1 MSLDAG
7 GLAQMTYNHNA
18 FGGGIGL
25 PNSGFASR
33 PRAANTKRLSVAA
46 PPKINTIDEDQPS
59 QPRTSRSHLLAGLRT
74 APKSP
79 AMPTSAPPTQMR
91 HAGGLSDSRYAANDW
106 QYVQQGPPKTATG
119 AAFAHSYR
127 NNQNQYD
134 LVGMN
139 RVYSPQQ
146 ILAPPDI
153 QIGDENGD
161 SSMDPSYY
169 EELVRTNQ
177 YLAQQQ
183 MRLQQQLI
191 NVTAAAQQF
200 QNMNLRPQQ
209 SSCGQ
214 TPISPSMGFYNQ
226 QLQNGVQPIVE
237 AVPNQPGLYTVYNP
251 MTGQASY
258 FFDQDAQTSRT
269 ETPRTNLSNLELSNS
284 PPPPTPTFRAQVS
297 PPPETQSPSPANNWR
312 SNTPPKT
319 SSSPPR
325 DEASPLPPPS
335 PNAFRPSHR
344 KHLSLAAG
352 ALNSPSMDAPKT
364 AGLKPSGFPPTPMTG
379 TFGPGQA
386 REGEHP
392 LRQPR
397 GPPSL
402 EELVAKPTS
411 KFEGSKNFATRQ
423 RRRAVNNL
431 VRAGKERR
439 GASRGAGSIDS
450 VESGT
455 PTSERDINFSSSDT
469 DNDSVRSGSASLS
482 GKPSFGNMRHSPI
495 SAIGSERAELKER
508 SRERNSVD
516 SQITAASVSSEDGST
531 IGGRLVE
538 IKSEGPKEE
547 NKRKS
552 TLQVLANAEKRRS
565 LIY

>member
-18 FGGGIGL
+18 FNGGIG
-25 PNSGFASR
+25 PPTSGFASR
-33 PRAANTKRLSVAA
+33 PRANNVKRLSVAA
-46 PPKINTIDEDQPS
+46 PPKINTIDENQPS

-79 AMPTSAPPTQMR
+79 ALPTSAPPTQMQYP
-91 HAGGLSDSRYAANDW
+91 GGLNDSRYATNDR
-106 QYVQQGPPKTATG
+106 QHVQQGTPQTATG
-119 AAFAHSYR
+119 AVFSNSYR
-127 NNQNQYD
+127 SNQNQYN
-134 LVGMN
+134 LAGMN
-139 RVYSPQQ
+139 GMYTPQQ

-153 QIGDENGD
+153 LIGDEDGD
-161 SSMDPSYY
+161 SGMDPSQY

-177 YLAQQQ
+177 YLAQQK

-191 NVTAAAQQF
+191 DAAQQF
-200 QNMNLRPQQ
+200 QNLTLRPQQ
-209 SSCGQ
+209 SPYGQ
-214 TPISPSMGFYNQ
+214 AQFSPGMGLYNQ

-251 MTGQASY
+251 MTGQANY
-258 FFDQDAQTSRT
+258 FFDQSAQQSRNDST
-269 ETPRTNLSNLELSNS
+269 LSNLSNLELSNS

-297 PPPETQSPSPANNWR
+297 PPPETQSPGPTKNWR
-312 SNTPPKT
+312 SSTPPKT

-335 PNAFRPSHR
+335 ANAFRPSHR
-344 KHLSLAAG
+344 KHLSLAPD
-352 ALNSPSMDAPKT
+352 ALKSPSIDAPKT
-364 AGLKPSGFPPTPMTG
+364 AGLKSSGFPPTPMTG

-402 EELVAKPTS
+402 DELLAKPTS
-411 KFEGSKNFATRQ
+411 KIEGSKNFATRQ
-423 RRRAVNNL
+423 RRRAVKNL
-431 VRAGKERR
+431 VRAGNERR
-439 GASRGAGSIDS
+439 GGASRGTGSTDS
-450 VESGT
+450 IESGT
-455 PTSERDINFSSSDT
+455 PTSERDITFSSSDT
-469 DNDSVRSGSASLS
+469 DTDSIRSGSASLS
-482 GKPSFGNMRHSPI
+482 GKPSFGNLRNSPI

-516 SQITAASVSSEDGST
+516 SQLTAASVSSEEGST

-552 TLQVLANAEKRRS
+552 TLLVLANAEKRRS
-565 LIY
+565 QIY

>member
-1 MSLDAG
+1 MSLGAG

-18 FGGGIGL
+18 FNGGIGL
-25 PNSGFASR
+25 PTSGFAARSR
-33 PRAANTKRLSVAA
+33 PTNTKRLSVAM
-46 PPKINTIDEDQPS
+46 PPKINTIDENQPT

-79 AMPTSAPPTQMR
+79 AMPISAPPTQTQ
-91 HAGGLSDSRYAANDW
+91 HQGGLNDSRYAANSM
-106 QYVQQGPPKTATG
+106 QHGQQGTPQTATG
-119 AAFAHSYR
+119 AAFSNSYL
-127 NNQNQYD
+127 NSQNQYNPA
-134 LVGMN
+134 GMN

-161 SSMDPSYY
+161 SAMDPSYY

-191 NVTAAAQQF
+191 EVTANAQQF
-200 QNMNLRPQQ
+200 QNLSLGPQQ
-209 SSCGQ
+209 PAYGRNQ
-214 TPISPSMGFYNQ
+214 LSPSMGFYNQ

-237 AVPNQPGLYTVYNP
+237 AVANQPGLYTVYNP

-258 FFDQDAQTSRT
+258 FYDQNGQASRIDHARANTS
-269 ETPRTNLSNLELSNS
+269 SLELSHS
-284 PPPPTPTFRAQVS
+284 PPPPPTPTFRAQLS
-297 PPPETQSPSPANNWR
+297 QASETQSPGLMSNWR

-319 SSSPPR
+319 TSSPPR
-325 DEASPLPPPS
+325 DEPSPLPPPS
-335 PNAFRPSHR
+335 ANAFRPSHR
-344 KHLSLAAG
+344 KQLSLAPG
-352 ALNSPSMDAPKT
+352 TLNASGLETPKT
-364 AGLKPSGFPPTPMTG
+364 AGLKSSGFPATPMTG

-402 EELVAKPTS
+402 DELVAKPTS
-411 KFEGSKNFATRQ
+411 KFEGSKNFTTRQ

-431 VRAGKERR
+431 VRAGNERR
-439 GASRGAGSIDS
+439 GVSRGTGSI
-450 VESGT
+450 ESGT
-455 PTSERDINFSSSDT
+455 PTSERDIIFSS
-469 DNDSVRSGSASLS
+469 DNDAESVRSGSASLS
-482 GKPSFGNMRHSPI
+482 GKPSLGNLRTSPI

-516 SQITAASVSSEDGST
+516 SQFTAASVSSEDGSI
-531 IGGRLVE
+531 IGGKLVE
-538 IKSEGPKEE
+538 VKSEGPKEE

-565 LIY
+565 LIF